1 MGYRRLWHH
10 SAALSAGIE
19 ARFLLSYLG
28 GCYQPGKFQGIFV
41 IVFDLGCENNH
52 RFEGWFTSGEDFEHQ
67 IGDKLVA
74 CPLCGNANIVRLP
87 HVSHLKTGGKE
98 RGPRNAPPG
107 NPQQYANVGTE
118 MLTKLVEHIVEN
130 TDDVGAAFPE
140 EARKIHY
147 RETPERRIRGTA
159 SRDEVEAL
167 KDEGIEVVAL
177 PLPAHRLGK
186 TH

>member
-1 MGYRRLWHH
+1 M
-10 SAALSAGIE
+10 
-19 ARFLLSYLG
+19 
-28 GCYQPGKFQGIFV
+28 

-52 RFEGWFTSGEDFEHQ
+52 RFEGWFASGEDFEQQ
-67 IGDKLVA
+67 IGSKLVA
-74 CPLCGNANIVRLP
+74 CPLCGNANVVRLP

-98 RGPRNAPPG
+98 RGPRNASSSQ
-107 NPQQYANVGTE
+107 QQYANVGNE
-118 MLTKLVEHIVEN
+118 MLAKLVEHIVEN

-147 RETPERRIRGTA
+147 QETPERRIRGTA

-177 PLPAHRLGK
+177 PIPAHRLGK